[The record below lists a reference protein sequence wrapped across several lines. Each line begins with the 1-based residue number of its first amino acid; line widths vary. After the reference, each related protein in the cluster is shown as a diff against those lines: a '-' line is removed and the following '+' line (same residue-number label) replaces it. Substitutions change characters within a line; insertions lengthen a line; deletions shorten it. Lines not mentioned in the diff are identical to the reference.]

1 MSKAD
6 PEEFALTSVRLWSE
20 DYDWLNQYLIAG
32 ERSDFIRSA
41 VHEAI
46 EAVELERSPGQ
57 RVRAIVR
64 ERLEKPIT

>member
-6 PEEFALTSVRLWSE
+6 PEEFTLTSVRLWSD
-20 DYDWLNQYLIAG
+20 DYDWLSQYLIAG

-41 VHEAI
+41 VSEAI
-46 EAVELERSPGQ
+46 ERIELERAPGQ

-64 ERLEKPIT
+64 ERLERPIT

>member
-6 PEEFALTSVRLWSE
+6 PEEFTLTSVRLWSE
-20 DYDWLNQYLIAG
+20 DYNWLGQYLVAG

-41 VHEAI
+41 VREAI
-46 EAVELERSPGQ
+46 EAVELERAPGQ

-64 ERLEKPIT
+64 ERLERPIT